1 MSAIGYDL
9 RFAAETIWKVALAA
23 LILGAGLP
31 VLFAAGIRSLAWGA
45 GALGGTSTAAVAG
58 AAGGT
63 GGVGGT
69 QLTATRANPIG
80 KVLATVLFLVVAYAV
95 ISGIVYV
102 IATGKGGS
110 YDITFKHLYPEIYK
124 KAS

>member
-1 MSAIGYDL
+1 MSAVGYDL
-9 RFAAETIWKVALAA
+9 RFAIETIWKVALAS

-31 VLFAAGIRSLAWGA
+31 VLFATGIRSLAWGS
-45 GALGGTSTAAVAG
+45 GGSAEVSDA
-58 AAGGT
+58 
-63 GGVGGT
+63 
-69 QLTATRANPIG
+69 RPNPIG
-80 KVLATVLFLVVAYAV
+80 KVLASVIFLVVAYV
-95 ISGIVYV
+95 VVSGIVYV

>member
-9 RFAAETIWKVALAA
+9 RFAFETIWKVALAS

-45 GALGGTSTAAVAG
+45 GGTAEVAG
-58 AAGGT
+58 AAGGL
-63 GGVGGT
+63 GVSGS
-69 QLTATRANPIG
+69 ARPNPVG
-80 KVLATVLFLVVAYAV
+80 KVLASVIFLLVAYAIV
-95 ISGIVYV
+95 SGIVYV
-102 IATGKGGS
+102 IATGKGGG